1 VAGDAPPAERALQQ
15 RSRSVLHAAKG
26 KGNREIGKALH
37 LSETTVK
44 RHLSNVYEKL
54 GVRSRGEA
62 TSRALAEGWISSQ
75 DLAREQQEGRE
86 GK

>member
-1 VAGDAPPAERALQQ
+1 LSRPGIPGSR
-15 RSRSVLHAAKG
+15 RSVARG
-26 KGNREIGKALH
+26 QEQGNREIGKVLH

-54 GVRSRGEA
+54 SVRSRGEA
-62 TSRALAEGWISSQ
+62 TSRALAEGWIPLQ
-75 DLAREQQEGRE
+75 DLTREQQEARE